1 MRFASFTLMLL
12 MSGSIGGLSAF
23 AADPAAVDPARE
35 KSFEDHVRPL
45 LVKRCGN
52 CHGAEKQQGD
62 LRLDLRLSVLGEK
75 PGEGVVVPGK
85 PDDSRLLQ
93 VIKYTAGETQMPPTG
108 KLPTEEINVLTNW
121 IKDGAYWPDH
131 GPATGAKTSASL
143 PKSADGQWN
152 FAAIATSHW
161 AFTAPTRPAP
171 PELNDASRVQRP
183 MDRFVIRQLETAG
196 LSLSPPVDRRTL
208 AKRAWFDLIGIPP
221 TYEEVEAFAN
231 DPAPDAFE
239 KLVDHLLSL
248 PQYGERWGRHWLD
261 VARYADTKGYVF
273 TENRFYPFSF
283 TYRDYVIQAFNNDK
297 PYDQFI
303 LEQLA
308 ADQLGKPAGD
318 ESLAALGF
326 LTVGRR
332 YLNNQQD
339 IIDDR
344 IDVVSRGLLGLSVSC
359 ARCHDHKFD
368 PIPTA
373 DYYSLYGVFASCSEP
388 EELPLI
394 GEPVDSPEYRA
405 YREEFAKRQK
415 ACDDYEAKVYVE
427 LKDHLRT
434 RAGDYL
440 QAILKEDKKLPDG
453 VSLAYKDG
461 EPAERLIGRWKQHLG
476 RVKNEDPVLGLWKR
490 LVDTPAAEF
499 SKSLEMALKE
509 ATPPLN
515 PRVKAALASAPPQN
529 IVELAK
535 AYGTLF
541 AAVDAEWT
549 TATKDIPAP
558 PAQLPDS
565 AAEEVRRTLYGEASV
580 TDFPP
585 SETKRLFGRNHR
597 DHLKE
602 LEKKLAQLNVDS
614 PGAPPRAMVVQD
626 NPSPTE
632 PVIFVRGNPGRRGDK
647 VPRRFPRIINHEGGA
662 FQQGSGRLELAKAI
676 VDPAN
681 PLTARVMVNRV
692 WMLHFGTPLVASPSD
707 FGVRADA
714 PTNPELLDYLA
725 DFFVKSGWSIK
736 DLHREMLLSATWQQQ
751 SIDRPDARTVDSEN
765 GLYWR
770 MNRRRR
776 EFESLRD
783 SWLAA
788 AGKLDPRMFGRPVN
802 IEAQPY
808 TGRRTVYELVDRN
821 NLPGLLRTFDFPTPD
836 TSSAQ
841 RPHTTVPQQA
851 LYGMNSPFVQEL
863 SAALAARTTAAENIE
878 ARVTQLFHCALG
890 REPSANERQAFAEAL
905 TANEFDWPEAAQV
918 LLMSNEFAFVD

>member
-1 MRFASFTLMLL
+1 MRFASYTLLLL
-12 MSGSIGGLSAF
+12 MSGSFGGAIGFSAESV
-23 AADPAAVDPARE
+23 AADPDRE
-35 KSFEDHVRPL
+35 KSFEAHVRPL

-52 CHGAEKQQGD
+52 CHGPEKQQGD
-62 LRLDLRLSVLGEK
+62 LRLDLKPSVLGEK

-85 PDDSRLLQ
+85 PDESRLLE
-93 VIKYTAGETQMPPTG
+93 VIRYTAGETQMPPAG
-108 KLPTEEINVLTNW
+108 KLPAVEIDILTNW

-131 GPATGAKTSASL
+131 GPATGTKTSAGL
-143 PKSADGQWN
+143 PKSADGQWD

-161 AFTAPTRPAP
+161 AFAP
-171 PELNDASRVQRP
+171 PAKPALPEIKDAGRVQRP
-183 MDRFVIRQLETAG
+183 MDRFVIKQLEAAG

-208 AKRAWFDLIGIPP
+208 AKRAWFDLVGVPP

-239 KLVDHLLSL
+239 KLVDHLLAL

-283 TYRDYVIQAFNNDK
+283 TYRDYVIQSFNNDK

-388 EELPLI
+388 EDLPLI
-394 GEPVDSPEYRA
+394 GEPVDSPEYQA
-405 YREEFAKRQK
+405 YREEFVKRQK
-415 ACDDYEAKVYVE
+415 ACDDYEARVYVE

-434 RAGDYL
+434 RAGDYM
-440 QAILKEDKKLPDG
+440 QAILKEEKKLPEG
-453 VSLAYKDG
+453 VSLSYKDG
-461 EPAERLIGRWKQHLG
+461 EPADRLIAHWKQHLG
-476 RVKNEDPVLGLWKR
+476 RVKQDHPVLGLWKR
-490 LVDTPAAEF
+490 LVDAPAAEF
-499 SKSLEMALKE
+499 SKRLATELAE

-515 PRVKAALASAPPQN
+515 PRVKTALASAPPQN

-541 AAVDAEWT
+541 AAIDAEWT
-549 TATKDIPAP
+549 AATKDVPSP
-558 PAQLPDS
+558 PAQLGDADS
-565 AAEEVRRTLYGEASV
+565 EDVRRVLYGEASV
-580 TDFPP
+580 TSFPQ
-585 SETKRLFGRNHR
+585 SDTKRLFGRNHR

-632 PVIFVRGNPGRRGDK
+632 PVIFVRGNAGRRGEK
-647 VPRRFPRIINHEGGA
+647 VPRRFPRILNHAGAA
-662 FQQGSGRLELAKAI
+662 FQKGSGRLELAKAI

-736 DLHREMLLSATWQQQ
+736 ELHREMLLSATWQQQ
-751 SIDRPDARTVDSEN
+751 SLDRPDARAVDSEN
-765 GLYWR
+765 SLYWR

-802 IEAQPY
+802 IETQPY
-808 TGRRTVYELVDRN
+808 TGRRTIYELVDRN

-836 TSSAQ
+836 SSSAQ
-841 RPHTTVPQQA
+841 RPQTTVPQQA
-851 LYGMNSPFVQEL
+851 LYGMNSPFIQEL
-863 SAALAARTTAAENIE
+863 AAALADRPRASDNPDTRA
-878 ARVTQLFHCALG
+878 TQLFRYALG
-890 REPSANERQAFAEAL
+890 RDPLPDESRAL
-905 TANEFDWPEAAQV
+905 TEAVSAGAFDWPEAAQV
-918 LLMSNEFAFVD
+918 LLLSNEFAFVD